1 MDENAGRAAAD
12 FSRSPGFFHSLLG
25 GLVPDLVAAAGLI
38 PWSLAGC
45 GTGNGLRGTGKLA
58 AEGPG
63 SGVAAALGAADS
75 ANSGNPPSRK

>member
-1 MDENAGRAAAD
+1 VDENAGRAVD

-25 GLVPDLVAAAGLI
+25 GLVPDLVAAAGL
-38 PWSLAGC
+38 SLTGC
-45 GTGNGLRGTGKLA
+45 VTGNGLRGTGKLA
-58 AEGPG
+58 AGGPG